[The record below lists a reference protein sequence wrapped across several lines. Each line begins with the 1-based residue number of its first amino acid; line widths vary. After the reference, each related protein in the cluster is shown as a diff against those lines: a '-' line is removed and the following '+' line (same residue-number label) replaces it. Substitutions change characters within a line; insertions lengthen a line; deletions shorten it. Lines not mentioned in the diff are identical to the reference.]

1 MKLSVRG
8 SEWSRFADQ
17 VLEHIELY
25 TVPQY
30 GDKPDDNVEEWDSY
44 DCMKQVSKYLKR
56 LKTGQRPGERKRDL
70 LKIAHYTQMAHDK
83 LNVE

>member
-8 SEWSRFADQ
+8 SEWARFADQ
-17 VLEHIELY
+17 VLEHIEMY

>member
-17 VLEHIELY
+17 VLEHIEMY